1 MSQLGRSLLAVNMVL
16 LSALFIF
23 QFESPARGRAVD
35 PRPRGSYL
43 MVTSTMEAGNS
54 EVLYLIDDANREMVA
69 LRWDQV
75 SQAFIGLGYRDIDRD
90 TKKMAPKASEV
101 TR

>member
-1 MSQLGRSLLAVNMVL
+1 M
-16 LSALFIF
+16 
-23 QFESPARGRAVD
+23 
-35 PRPRGSYL
+35 
-43 MVTSTMEAGNS
+43 
-54 EVLYLIDDANREMVA
+54 
-69 LRWDQV
+69 RWDQV